1 MADSKADPMAGHVE
15 EITVEAQ
22 VATADEHSLT
32 VREAFRRYPKAV
44 LWSAVMSLTIVMEG
58 YDLSLMFSFFSYPSF
73 AKKYGSFTE
82 DHGYLISTPWQT
94 SLGLGATVGAF
105 ISLLFNG
112 RLTERFGHRLVLMA
126 ALVFMTGVVFMQ
138 FFAPSVEVLQ
148 AAQVLAGLPW
158 GIFAVMGPTYASEVC
173 PLALRGYLTAYVNL
187 CWVIGQLI
195 GAGVLQGLVSN
206 NTEWGYRI
214 PFAIQWVWPLPLFI
228 LTYLAPNSPYWLVRK
243 GRVSEAEASIRRL
256 SSNLTDEQIQN
267 SLALIDHTNRLE
279 QSLTA
284 ESSYWDCFK
293 GTNLRRTEIA
303 CMSLLAQA
311 SSGQVLVYT
320 PAYFLIQAGFSPD
333 SAYKINFGASGC
345 AFIATCVSWFL
356 MTYYGRRPLFIY
368 GMSVMTA
375 VLLVIGA
382 LTYSASESAKWAQG
396 GLAVVWLA
404 IYSSTLGPQSFTIAA
419 EISATRVRAETISL
433 ARNSYYLVSILANVI
448 EPQLINPTAANLKG
462 KTAFFWM
469 ATSFLT
475 VLWAVFRLPESKDRT
490 YEELDLLFEKK
501 LPAWRFASTDIN
513 AIRGMETNELEKP

>member
-1 MADSKADPMAGHVE
+1 MTEAKADPMAGHVE

-58 YDLSLMFSFFSYPSF
+58 YDLSLMF
-73 AKKYGSFTE
+73 K

-126 ALVFMTGVVFMQ
+126 ALVFMTGVV
-138 FFAPSVEVLQ
+138 
-148 AAQVLAGLPW
+148 LAGLPW

-195 GAGVLQGLVSN
+195 GAGVLQGLVGN
-206 NTEWGYRI
+206 TTEWGYRI

-243 GRVSEAEASIRRL
+243 GRMSEAEDSIRRL
-256 SSNLTDEQIQN
+256 SSNLTEEQIQN

-320 PAYFLIQAGFSPD
+320 PAYFLIQAGFSPE

-345 AFIATCVSWFL
+345 AFIATCHS
-356 MTYYGRRPLFIY
+356 
-368 GMSVMTA
+368 
-375 VLLVIGA
+375 
-382 LTYSASESAKWAQG
+382 
-396 GLAVVWLA
+396 
-404 IYSSTLGPQSFTIAA
+404 SSTACLS
-419 EISATRVRAETISL
+419 
-433 ARNSYYLVSILANVI
+433 
-448 EPQLINPTAANLKG
+448 
-462 KTAFFWM
+462 
-469 ATSFLT
+469 
-475 VLWAVFRLPESKDRT
+475 
-490 YEELDLLFEKK
+490 
-501 LPAWRFASTDIN
+501 
-513 AIRGMETNELEKP
+513 